1 MAGENNWL
9 DMLKKAEKVCL
20 DKDGY
25 RKVHYRFDGGNEMVE
40 EYNLQTNVLTR
51 RAWKRVQTIGGQGT
65 WEVELGDPEPST
77 LTSTNLEIKESSIT
91 PFVTKRLTKSSI
103 EWRIRNLPYPLAVY
117 SVTADPENMSITVRT
132 SNKKY
137 FKVLPVP
144 DLQRVGLQ
152 PAQKN
157 ISVTHQYNTLII
169 TYIKPQQVL
178 LLEKNVLDEVKKL
191 KTAKDDGQCNPS

>member
-77 LTSTNLEIKESSIT
+77 LPSTNLEIKESSVT

-117 SVTADPENMSITVRT
+117 SVTADPENMNITVRT

-152 PAQKN
+152 PTQKN